1 MLSSAA
7 TAAALIEQDSSA
19 DLGVKKLPVFWA
31 AAAARPT
38 MQKNNRNA
46 LGISALFKI
55 NGVAILLWK
64 QPMMK
69 RCDGWK

>member
-1 MLSSAA
+1 MLSTAA
-7 TAAALIEQDSSA
+7 TAASLIEQDSSA
-19 DLGVKKLPVFWA
+19 DLGVKKLAVFWT

-46 LGISALFKI
+46 LGISTLFEI
-55 NGVAILLWK
+55 HLVSVLLRK